1 MMLFTY
7 VHFKWFETKIITLKT
22 DSLKNAL
29 NYRFQS
35 QRESLLFFPVSSF
48 KVNICH
54 IMGKS
59 TVHTYACST
68 DFQSAKEDKHI
79 SCRPRRSSI
88 FSLKLSYL
96 PSKAF
101 EKRRGKEKKVSAVS
115 TVHSINQG
123 SIKPLSSYEPYV
135 C

>member
-79 SCRPRRSSI
+79 SCRPSRSSI

-101 EKRRGKEKKVSAVS
+101 EKRREKEKKVSAVS

>member
-1 MMLFTY
+1 MVPNQNY
-7 VHFKWFETKIITLKT
+7 YSKNRQFKECSELQI
-22 DSLKNAL
+22 S
-29 NYRFQS
+29 
-35 QRESLLFFPVSSF
+35 ESKGKFAFFSPVSSF

-68 DFQSAKEDKHI
+68 DSQSAKEDKRI
-79 SCRPRRSSI
+79 SCRPSRSSI

-101 EKRRGKEKKVSAVS
+101 EKRREKEKKVSAVS

>member
-1 MMLFTY
+1 MVPNQNY
-7 VHFKWFETKIITLKT
+7 YSKNRQFKECSELQI
-22 DSLKNAL
+22 S
-29 NYRFQS
+29 
-35 QRESLLFFPVSSF
+35 ESKGKFAFFSPVSSF

-54 IMGKS
+54 ITGKS
-59 TVHTYACST
+59 TVHTYACFT
-68 DFQSAKEDKHI
+68 DSPSAKEDKHI
-79 SCRPRRSSI
+79 SCRPSRSSI

-101 EKRRGKEKKVSAVS
+101 EKRREKEKKVSAVS